1 MFDLNA
7 KKKVANANETDE
19 NFTFLGRG
27 VDFKGVIHFD
37 GTVRIDGKLEGEV
50 HTKGTLVIG
59 EHAMIKGLITAGT
72 VICGGKIKATITA
85 TEKVQL
91 LKPAVIIGD
100 VRTPAIVIEEGAHI
114 HGMCD
119 MGVGKWSEQ
128 DEQAPKPLENVH
140 DLAAHRGKVR
150 VQDGQS

>member
-1 MFDLNA
+1 
-7 KKKVANANETDE
+7 
-19 NFTFLGRG
+19 
-27 VDFKGVIHFD
+27 GVIHFD
-37 GTVRIDGKLEGEV
+37 GTVRIDGRLDGEV

-59 EHAMIKGLITAGT
+59 EHAVIKGLITAGT

-91 LKPAVIIGD
+91 LKPAVILGD

-119 MGVGKWSEQ
+119 MGVNKWSEQ
-128 DEQAPKPLENVH
+128 NDEPAKALENVH

-150 VQDGQS
+150 AQDGQS

>member
-7 KKKVANANETDE
+7 KKKGANETDE

-37 GTVRIDGKLEGEV
+37 GTVRIDGKLDGEV

-59 EHAMIKGLITAGT
+59 EHAVIKGLITAGT

-91 LKPAVIIGD
+91 LKPAVVLGD

-119 MGVGKWSEQ
+119 MGVNKWSEQ
-128 DEQAPKPLENVH
+128 NDQGAKALENVH

-150 VQDGQS
+150 AQDGQS

>member
-1 MFDLNA
+1 MFELNA
-7 KKKVANANETDE
+7 KKKGVNETDE

-37 GTVRIDGKLEGEV
+37 GTVRIDGHLEGEV

-59 EHAMIKGLITAGT
+59 EHAVIKGLITAGT

-91 LKPAVIIGD
+91 LKPAVVMGD

-119 MGVGKWSEQ
+119 MGANKWSEQ
-128 DEQAPKPLENVH
+128 AEQEAKTLENVR
-140 DLAAHRGKVR
+140 DLAAHRKVR
-150 VQDGQS
+150 AQDGQP

>member
-7 KKKVANANETDE
+7 KKKGANGPDE

-37 GTVRIDGKLEGEV
+37 GTVRIDGKLDGEV

-59 EHAMIKGLITAGT
+59 EHAVIKGLITAGT

-91 LKPAVIIGD
+91 LKPAVVLGD

-119 MGVGKWSEQ
+119 MGVNKWSEQ
-128 DEQAPKPLENVH
+128 NDQDAKALENVH

-150 VQDGQS
+150 AQDGQS

>member
-1 MFDLNA
+1 MFEFNP
-7 KKKVANANETDE
+7 KKKGVNETDE

-37 GTVRIDGKLEGEV
+37 GTVRIDGHLEGEV

-59 EHAMIKGLITAGT
+59 EHAVIKGLITAGT

-85 TEKVQL
+85 TEKIQL
-91 LKPAVIIGD
+91 LKPAVVMGD

-119 MGVGKWSEQ
+119 MGANKWSEQ
-128 DEQAPKPLENVH
+128 PEQEAKTLENVR
-140 DLAAHRGKVR
+140 DLATHRKVR
-150 VQDGQS
+150 AQDAQS

>member
-7 KKKVANANETDE
+7 KKKGPNETDE

-37 GTVRIDGKLEGEV
+37 GTVRIDGRLDGEV

-59 EHAMIKGLITAGT
+59 EHAVIKGLITAGT

-91 LKPAVIIGD
+91 LKPAVILGD

-119 MGVGKWSEQ
+119 MGVNKWSEQ
-128 DEQAPKPLENVH
+128 NDEPAKALENVH

-150 VQDGQS
+150 AQDGQS